1 MEDRHSEFNRA
12 VSYPPPAQ
20 PGAFHVDAAA
30 YAALY
35 ARSIADPDGFW
46 GEQAR
51 STLSWFRDFKE
62 VRGGGFTDG
71 DVRWFSEG
79 QLNVCYNCVDR
90 ACLRKGAR
98 QLQGAPRSCW
108 GRRSLAQLT
117 GAAPAPRPSSLFLLS
132 LSTIHLPFLSPISLC
147 PRLGSH

>member
-35 ARSIADPDGFW
+35 SRSIADPDGFW

-98 QLQGAPRSCW
+98 QLQGAQVSW
-108 GRRSLAQLT
+108 
-117 GAAPAPRPSSLFLLS
+117 GAALPCAAHWRCPSAAPRPSFSALPL
-132 LSTIHLPFLSPISLC
+132 TIHLPFLSPISLC